1 MRDTYSVEE
10 VPNETDKNIVIRLK
24 GDGISY
30 MAQNGSVSIYLDE
43 KTADSVGFHL
53 LTIIEDR
60 QRRKDL
66 TK

>member
-10 VPNETDKNIVIRLK
+10 VPNEQDKNIVIRLK
-24 GDGISY
+24 GEGISY
-30 MAQNGSVSIYLDE
+30 MAQNGTLSVYLDE

-60 QRRKDL
+60 QRRKEV
-66 TK
+66 K

>member
-10 VPNETDKNIVIRLK
+10 VISEQDKNIVIRLK
-24 GDGISY
+24 GEGISFI
-30 MAQNGSVSIYLDE
+30 AQNGMVSIYLDE

-60 QRRKDL
+60 SRRKEL